1 MRFKIEQVA
10 VLINSSTQT
19 IDNWYRFKRENP
31 NHELSKLLPDYE
43 QEGERQTRYWSPN
56 DVAKLVEFK
65 NNLPKGRN
73 GVMGSVTQKYY
84 RKKEQEVAYGKKKTN
99 KKRTGKSR

>member
-43 QEGERQTRYWSPN
+43 QDGERQTRYWSPN

-84 RKKEQEVAYGKKKTN
+84 HKQDKEVAYGKKKHFI
-99 KKRTGKSR
+99 KSTVE